1 MIITIDTHSGMPIF
15 RQILDQISRQILTGQ
30 LKTGEQLPPI
40 REFSAELKINP
51 MTLSKTY
58 SILESEGYLE
68 RRRGIGL
75 FVKKMETSESSSVK
89 TELAEEILK
98 TAAVNISQ
106 LGINE
111 DTALKIFSRHYRKYK
126 SKMEE

>member
-1 MIITIDTHSGMPIF
+1 
-15 RQILDQISRQILTGQ
+15 
-30 LKTGEQLPPI
+30 
-40 REFSAELKINP
+40 

-58 SILESEGYLE
+58 SMLEAEGYLE

-75 FVKKMETSESSSVK
+75 FVKKMESSGSSSVR

-98 TAAVNISQ
+98 TAAINISQ

-111 DTALKIFSRHYRKYK
+111 DAALKIFSRHYKKYK
-126 SKMEE
+126 SKTEK